1 MIALVF
7 VLVLGGAILIMAMT
21 IYNNL
26 IGLSKQVDRA
36 WANIDVI
43 LKQRNDEISS
53 LIQVVEQF
61 ANYEK
66 KVIDQLSAARAN
78 YGRANNIEDK
88 IQASQEMSLA
98 LKGVF
103 AIGENYPELR
113 SSESF
118 KQLQSRISTIEES
131 LSDRREGYNETVTNY
146 NTRILHIP
154 DVFFAGFLG
163 YREKPLFRVSEVE
176 KEKPS
181 LKMNL

>member
-1 MIALVF
+1 MVALVF
-7 VLVLGGAILIMAMT
+7 ICVLGGAILIMAMT

-26 IGLSKQVDRA
+26 IGLSKQTDRA

-66 KVIDQLSAARAN
+66 KLIEQLSTARSN
-78 YGRANNIEDK
+78 YGRAANVEDK

-113 SSESF
+113 SSDSF
-118 KQLQSRISTIEES
+118 KQLQSRISSLEDT
-131 LSDRREGYNETVTNY
+131 LSDRREGYNESVTNY
-146 NTRILHIP
+146 NTRILHVP

-163 YREKPLFRVSEVE
+163 YREKPLFRVADSE

-181 LKMNL
+181 LRMNL